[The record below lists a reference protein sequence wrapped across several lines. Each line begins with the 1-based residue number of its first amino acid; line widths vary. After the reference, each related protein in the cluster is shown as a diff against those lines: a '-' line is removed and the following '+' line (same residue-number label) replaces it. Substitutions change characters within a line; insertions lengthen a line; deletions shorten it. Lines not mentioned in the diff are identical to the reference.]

1 MRIKVTKKTE
11 RKKEKQKERKKERK
25 TERKKECLIRKG
37 YYKEGG
43 SKPQILTKSRPAI
56 TYFQME

>member
-1 MRIKVTKKTE
+1 MRIKVT
-11 RKKEKQKERKKERK
+11 RK